1 MDDSTQWME
10 LDESRDMME
19 DIQEYMEAKNDR

>member
-10 LDESRDMME
+10 LDESHDMME